1 VALAALDSNGSLIRR
16 KLARDLDPD
25 LLPSSPRSLSIDRAC
40 RFNSRTSARV
50 WARMSEA
57 FSAPWAARYSAHA
70 PLSSSFVLLRFSAK

>member
-1 VALAALDSNGSLIRR
+1 MVPSSAASSRATSTLT
-16 KLARDLDPD
+16 

-57 FSAPWAARYSAHA
+57 FSAPWAARYSDQ
-70 PLSSSFVLLRFSAK
+70 LLISSSFARLRFSAKWIAPCSW